1 LNVLL
6 TFDVEIWCQGWHD
19 LDARFPASFDRYV
32 YGRSSRGDYAIPR
45 TLSILD
51 GHGLKGIFFV
61 EPLFAAR
68 FGLKYLKI
76 IVDMI
81 RSAGQEVQLHLH
93 PEWTDEIKPA
103 PIPAASGKR
112 QHLNFYSCEE
122 QTKLVNLGLSLLRD
136 AGIDGVAAFRAGSFA
151 GNRDTFRAVAANG
164 IPHDSSLNA
173 TLAISGPDLRDG
185 ALMTDPAM
193 VNGVVSHP
201 VAVIRDGAGRLR
213 HAQVGSCGFAE
224 MRSGIHTAAARG
236 HGEFV
241 IQSHNFEM
249 LRRGSSEADPFV
261 VRRFEKLCAFLD
273 KERETYPTVGFRDV
287 ARTPADC
294 GSALPSAPMAATAVR
309 MFEQALR
316 RLSR

>member
-1 LNVLL
+1 MNVLL

-103 PIPAASGKR
+103 PIPAASGTFT
-112 QHLNFYSCEE
+112 L
-122 QTKLVNLGLSLLRD
+122 LG
-136 AGIDGVAAFRAGSFA
+136 
-151 GNRDTFRAVAANG
+151 
-164 IPHDSSLNA
+164 
-173 TLAISGPDLRDG
+173 SGAPIG
-185 ALMTDPAM
+185 T
-193 VNGVVSHP
+193 G
-201 VAVIRDGAGRLR
+201 GAG
-213 HAQVGSCGFAE
+213 GSGFGGATCG
-224 MRSGIHTAAARG
+224 
-236 HGEFV
+236 
-241 IQSHNFEM
+241 
-249 LRRGSSEADPFV
+249 L
-261 VRRFEKLCAFLD
+261 
-273 KERETYPTVGFRDV
+273 
-287 ARTPADC
+287 
-294 GSALPSAPMAATAVR
+294 
-309 MFEQALR
+309 
-316 RLSR
+316 